1 MRAAQGYWIKDSE
14 LRAVGEPRVWGVR
27 ETTSL
32 VCRTG
37 PTSATLSAVTQPR
50 VLARMGV
57 KGGDGGGV
65 RNQRTAG
72 QSPKE
77 VGMKTQRG

>member
-1 MRAAQGYWIKDSE
+1 MREA
-14 LRAVGEPRVWGVR
+14 
-27 ETTSL
+27 TSL

-50 VLARMGV
+50 VLARIGV
-57 KGGDGGGV
+57 RGGDGGV
-65 RNQRTAG
+65 RDQRTAG

-77 VGMKTQRG
+77 VGTETQKGKEDREERHRE